1 MEVGQEQQAQ
11 ARRKPAAFYR
21 THCGHKKAMFL
32 DTRAT
37 MAKPDTINQ
46 E

>member
-11 ARRKPAAFYR
+11 ARRKSAAFYP
-21 THCGHKKAMFL
+21 HHSGHKKAMFL

-37 MAKPDTINQ
+37 MA
-46 E
+46 

>member
-21 THCGHKKAMFL
+21 IHCGHKKAMFL
-32 DTRAT
+32 DKRAT
-37 MAKPDTINQ
+37 MA
-46 E
+46 

>member
-21 THCGHKKAMFL
+21 IHCGHKKAMFL

-37 MAKPDTINQ
+37 MA
-46 E
+46 